1 MTSYFYRQQN
11 LLCGRKT
18 TKMQPYTQKYIT
30 IKSVVIHTHSPLSPT
45 QCPIMFLC
53 LSVTLC
59 RQCRMFV
66 SQEICVKLFKLCV
79 TTRKIRKKKLTKQ
92 HFDIYKTWEIKKTT
106 Q

>member
-30 IKSVVIHTHSPLSPT
+30 IKSVVIHTLTTLSHPM
-45 QCPIMFLC
+45 PNYVFVSLC
-53 LSVTLC
+53 YIVC